1 MNDTTADRLAIIQ
14 LVNHFGIAIDLR
26 DWAHF
31 KSLFADTVDF
41 DYSSIGEVAA
51 TLHPDDITNTAR
63 KDLGGFQ
70 TTQHVITNHIV
81 HLEGDKPNGM
91 PSLRANCQAHVR
103 AMHFLPVEGE
113 SMLEMGGYYEAELIR
128 SDKPNGMT
136 SLRHWKIKSWKFTIL
151 WSRGNEQLFELSKKT
166 PNDAYQ

>member
-81 HLEGDKPNGM
+81 HLEGDKPNSM

-128 SDKPNGMT
+128 SDGA
-136 SLRHWKIKSWKFTIL
+136 WKIKSWKFTIL

-166 PNDAYQ
+166 PSTKYQNYELK